1 MLLYE
6 TVWDIEKYESI
17 FFPIPLRKERFQSS
31 QKINLIQRVISTT
44 SFIILNYWTILILIF
59 FFMIFTILSLS
70 K

>member
-44 SFIILNYWTILILIF
+44 SFIILNY
-59 FFMIFTILSLS
+59 
-70 K
+70 